1 MKTKITALA
10 LIAVTA
16 LSLAPKPAKAGDKEL
31 AIVGGLIGGL
41 IIGSAINESR
51 HSPDYPHRHTTV
63 IVNGRRDRDD
73 CYDHG
78 DSGYW
83 KEVSVRV
90 WVPGCWVVERSR
102 YGHGRT
108 ERRYISGHYTFRT
121 DRVWVSYDRHDR
133 YDRYDRYDRHDRDD
147 RHDRRRSD
155 YGRGR

>member
-1 MKTKITALA
+1 MKTKITALT

-51 HSPDYPHRHTTV
+51 HSSDYSHRSTTV

-73 CYDHG
+73 CDDRG

-83 KEVSVRV
+83 KEVSVKV
-90 WVPGCWVVERSR
+90 WVPGCWVVERR
-102 YGHGRT
+102 RHGHST
-108 ERRYISGHYTFRT
+108 KRYISGHFTFRT
-121 DRVWVSYDRHDR
+121 DRVWVSYDRSE
-133 YDRYDRYDRHDRDD
+133 RYDRHDRDD
-147 RHDRRRSD
+147 RYDHDDRRRN

>member
-51 HSPDYPHRHTTV
+51 HSSDYPHRNTTV
-63 IVNGRRDRDD
+63 IINDRHDRRD
-73 CYDHG
+73 H
-78 DSGYW
+78 GYW
-83 KEVSVRV
+83 KEVSVKV

-102 YGHGRT
+102 HGHSSK
-108 ERRYISGHYTFRT
+108 RYIGGHYTFRT

-133 YDRYDRYDRHDRDD
+133 HDRYDRDD
-147 RHDRRRSD
+147 RHDHDGRDDHRSD